1 MGKRSWL
8 NLALL
13 LFVAL
18 LATLV
23 YFEPGKEQQQTVL
36 LTMLDADAVQ
46 QISIERAQDAIV
58 LQQQAGQWMLQAPVV
73 VPAKQFYVQKLLEML
88 SQQSVQRYPSE
99 GLDLSKYGLQPPQA
113 RLVVGGVELA
123 FGRINPLN
131 SRLYVMVDNV
141 IHMVAANDI
150 SLLGEPWHSYV
161 STALF
166 SAEDGLQSLLVP
178 GLGRI
183 DRGAEGWLF
192 DGAIVPDSADQLQAL
207 VDGWSHAQALQVR
220 PMTDAV
226 ASEAVVVR
234 LASGAE
240 INFALITTEEELVLQ
255 RRELGLEYV
264 FDAAQKKRLL
274 QLLQPTDEIVDE

>member
-23 YFEPGKEQQQTVL
+23 YFEPGKEQQQTIL
-36 LTMLDADAVQ
+36 LTTLDAETVQ
-46 QISIERAQDAIV
+46 QISVERAQGSIV
-58 LQQQAGQWMLQAPVV
+58 LQKQAGQWLLQAPVV
-73 VPAKQFYVQKLLEML
+73 VPAKLFYVQQLLEML
-88 SQQSVQRYPSE
+88 SQQSVQRYPAE
-99 GLDLSKYGLQPPQA
+99 GLDLNKYGLQPPQA
-113 RLVVGGVELA
+113 RLVVDGVELA

-161 STALF
+161 SNVLF
-166 SAEDGLQSLLVP
+166 SAEDELQSLQVP
-178 GLGRI
+178 GLGRL

-207 VDGWSHAQALQVR
+207 VDAWLHAQALQVR
-220 PMTDAV
+220 PMSDSV
-226 ASEAVVVR
+226 APETVVVK
-234 LASGAE
+234 LTSGAQ
-240 INFALITTEEELVLQ
+240 INFALRATEEGLVLQ

-264 FDAAQKKRLL
+264 FDAVQKKRLL
-274 QLLQPTDEIVDE
+274 QLPQPTGEVVYE